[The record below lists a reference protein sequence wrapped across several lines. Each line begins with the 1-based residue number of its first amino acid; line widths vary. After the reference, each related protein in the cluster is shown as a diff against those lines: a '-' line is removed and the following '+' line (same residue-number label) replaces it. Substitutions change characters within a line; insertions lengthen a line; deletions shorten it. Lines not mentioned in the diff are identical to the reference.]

1 MVDFAAFYRGDM
13 KKRITCTVTDPH
25 NEEQLSEMLRYLG
38 KVCNGGHAFSVRV
51 DPGDPKHEKD
61 FGFDG
66 DGGLVIGGV
75 STFEIDDEEEK
86 KRRASEAKKA
96 EKRATQDACTAYFGK
111 DTEHMAM
118 DKAATRDKGGCF
130 DDTRRTYT
138 GESLIAILGIIE
150 NYGCLPWD
158 KMDDREKQEF
168 KDAQRAAG
176 DYVHSI
182 SKENLCNPS
191 DYKYRKR

>member
-1 MVDFAAFYRGDM
+1 M
-13 KKRITCTVTDPH
+13 KCKRIVVTITDKYGESRIVDLLKKIKKTA
-25 NEEQLSEMLRYLG
+25 NI
-38 KVCNGGHAFSVRV
+38 GHSFDVVV
-51 DPGDPKHEKD
+51 DPNGDYQES
-61 FGFDG
+61 FNIDG
-66 DGGLVIGGV
+66 DGGESVCSVLV
-75 STFEIDDEEEK
+75 SEFDDAIK
-86 KRRASEAKKA
+86 PASGKSA
-96 EKRATQDACTAYFGK
+96 EDSMTAAALNAYLGRK
-111 DTEHMAM
+111 DPAHAM
-118 DKAATRDKGGCF
+118 DKDATRDKGGLF

-182 SKENLCNPS
+182 SKENLNNPC
-191 DYKYRKR
+191 DFRYRKR